1 MLIKKDNEVLTAI
14 EFFPTTT
21 ALSIVLWIEALIYLG
36 IGLYE
41 TFDDF
46 IHKAPKWAFIND
58 RMNSWIQMRDKTGH
72 KMHAAIC
79 FMLGFVAL
87 NGALEGMVTRFEIE
101 IIFVSFALLSG
112 IIFGLL
118 PMGGRLGLFIIAFK
132 PEIILQVV
140 MYVFCVNLIR
150 PEIIGLCV
158 LLNLWGLFVYF
169 RKTSKIVGGKYEML
183 RSDILEAGAD
193 AVVKGMDKVMGYEPV
208 KEEQTDS
215 NLAG

>member
-1 MLIKKDNEVLTAI
+1 MLTAT
-14 EFFPTTT
+14 EFIPTTT
-21 ALSIVLWIEALIYLG
+21 ALLIVLWIEAVVYLG

-46 IHKAPKWAFIND
+46 IHKAPKWAFINE
-58 RMNSWIQMRDKTGH
+58 RMNSWIWMQDKIGH

-87 NGALEGMVTRFEIE
+87 NGAIEGMVSRFEIE

-112 IIFGLL
+112 MIFGLL
-118 PMGGRLGLFIIAFK
+118 PMGGRLGFVTIVLK
-132 PEIILQVV
+132 PEIILQVM
-140 MYVFCVNLIR
+140 MYIFCANLIR

-169 RKTSKIVGGKYEML
+169 RKTSKIIGGKYEVL
-183 RSDILEAGAD
+183 RSDMLEAGAD
-193 AVVKGMDKVMGYEPV
+193 SMVERMDKIMGYEPV
-208 KEEQTDS
+208 KEEQT
-215 NLAG
+215 N

>member
-1 MLIKKDNEVLTAI
+1 MLTSTEFI
-14 EFFPTTT
+14 ETTT
-21 ALSIVLWIEALIYLG
+21 ALSIVLWIEAVVYLG

-46 IHKAPKWAFIND
+46 IHKTPKWAFIND
-58 RMNSWIQMRDKTGH
+58 RMNSWIWMQDKIGH

-112 IIFGLL
+112 MIFGLL
-118 PMGGRLGLFIIAFK
+118 PPGRFAVVTLATK

-140 MYVFCVNLIR
+140 MCFFCLNMIR
-150 PEIIGLCV
+150 PEIVGLCIM
-158 LLNLWGLFVYF
+158 LNLWGLIVYF
-169 RKTSKIVGGKYEML
+169 RQTSKIFGGKYEIL
-183 RSDILEAGAD
+183 RADMVEAGFD
-193 AVVKGMDKVMGYEPV
+193 ERRLERLDKIVGY
-208 KEEQTDS
+208 KSAANEERADS
-215 NLAG
+215 NVVG

>member
-1 MLIKKDNEVLTAI
+1 MLTATEFI
-14 EFFPTTT
+14 ETTT
-21 ALSIVLWIEALIYLG
+21 ALSIVLWIEAVVYLG

-58 RMNSWIQMRDKTGH
+58 RMNSWIWMQDKVGH

-87 NGALEGMVTRFEIE
+87 NGALEGMVSRFEIE

-112 IIFGLL
+112 MIFGLL
-118 PMGGRLGLFIIAFK
+118 PPGRFGIITLATK

-140 MYVFCVNLIR
+140 MYFFCLNLIR

-169 RKTSKIVGGKYEML
+169 RQTSKIFGGKYEIM
-183 RSDILEAGAD
+183 RADMVEAGFD
-193 AVVKGMDKVMGYEPV
+193 ERRLERVDKVVGY
-208 KEEQTDS
+208 KSAANEERTDS
-215 NLAG
+215 NVVG

>member
-1 MLIKKDNEVLTAI
+1 MLTAT
-14 EFFPTTT
+14 EFIPTTT
-21 ALSIVLWIEALIYLG
+21 PLLIVLWIEAAVYLG

-58 RMNSWIQMRDKTGH
+58 RMNSWIWMQDKVGH

-112 IIFGLL
+112 MIFGLL
-118 PMGGRLGLFIIAFK
+118 PMGGRLGFVMVVLK
-132 PEIILQVV
+132 PEIILQVI
-140 MYVFCVNLIR
+140 MYIFCATLIR

-158 LLNLWGLFVYF
+158 MLNLWGIFVYF
-169 RKTSKIVGGKYEML
+169 RKTSKVIDGKYEVL
-183 RSDILEAGAD
+183 RSDMLDAGAGS
-193 AVVKGMDKVMGYEPV
+193 VIERMDKLMGYTPV
-208 KEEQTDS
+208 AAEQVTS
-215 NLAG
+215 NHAD

>member
-1 MLIKKDNEVLTAI
+1 MLTAS
-14 EFFPTTT
+14 EFIPTTT
-21 ALSIVLWIEALIYLG
+21 PLLIVLWIEAAVYLG

-58 RMNSWIQMRDKTGH
+58 RMNSWIWMQDKVGH

-112 IIFGLL
+112 MIFGLL
-118 PMGGRLGLFIIAFK
+118 PMGGRLGFVMVVLK
-132 PEIILQVV
+132 PEIILQVI
-140 MYVFCVNLIR
+140 MYIFCATLIR

-158 LLNLWGLFVYF
+158 ILNLWGIFVYF
-169 RKTSKIVGGKYEML
+169 RKTSKVIGGKYEVL
-183 RSDILEAGAD
+183 RSDMLNAGAGS
-193 AVVKGMDKVMGYEPV
+193 VIERMDKLMGYTPAA
-208 KEEQTDS
+208 KEQVTS
-215 NLAG
+215 NHAD

>member
-112 IIFGLL
+112 IIT
-118 PMGGRLGLFIIAFK
+118 P
-132 PEIILQVV
+132 
-140 MYVFCVNLIR
+140 
-150 PEIIGLCV
+150 
-158 LLNLWGLFVYF
+158 
-169 RKTSKIVGGKYEML
+169 
-183 RSDILEAGAD
+183 
-193 AVVKGMDKVMGYEPV
+193 
-208 KEEQTDS
+208 
-215 NLAG
+215 